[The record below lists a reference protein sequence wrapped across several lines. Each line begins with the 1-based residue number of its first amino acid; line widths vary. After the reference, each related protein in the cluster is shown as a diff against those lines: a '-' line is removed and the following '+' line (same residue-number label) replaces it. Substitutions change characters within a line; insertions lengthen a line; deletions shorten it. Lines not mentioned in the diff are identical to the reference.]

1 MATFDSCIAE
11 ALTKGEIDADT
22 AQVAQDAY
30 DDAFATASETLGP
43 VDADRV
49 AADAAMA
56 KLEAEA
62 IEARRRRQ
70 LAVRT
75 RRTALETIAG
85 LKERRGYSGVKAL
98 GGGDGSGKPPKD
110 GWVQGGTPPAEGP
123 GSRGALAAMALK
135 RLVEN
140 RPGLSGAP
148 RASVG
153 GRYRAIR
160 GGFDASMADLIE
172 KFETRTGLDRPGA
185 SGAKRATMDNIV
197 REAFGEDSGDAAAKA
212 LAEAWSETAERARL
226 MFNQSGG
233 AIGKMDGWGLPQ
245 SHDGARVRGK
255 GTASDRDAW
264 VSSILPRLDRA
275 KMIDNVTGQPF
286 TDKRLAAVLGE
297 VWRTIGSGGASQRQP
312 GAGLGRGALAKQ
324 RSEAR
329 FLAFKSADDWRA
341 YQAEWGEGDAFQTM
355 MGHLDDMARDIAQMQ
370 ILGPNPAH
378 QFEWLKAFAQREAV
392 MEELG
397 GVKGAIDRAKG
408 HVALAERM
416 FGHFNGD
423 LNTPEN
429 VGRSSAGGTIR
440 GVLTGT
446 MLGSAVLGEVGSGF
460 ILGRM
465 ARSFVGLSRNG
476 DMAQFMRLLLDPAEK
491 AIARRTGF
499 IIEEATDGFV
509 RATHDNL
516 RLMTVGAKA
525 EGGMNAFARRLPA
538 GVMRMQGLTAVVAA
552 RKNSYRFSFM
562 GMLHDVRDR
571 TLADLKAGDEQNQAL
586 ARWMDARGF
595 TDDDWNIIRSTPVFE
610 PRPGVT
616 FLTPRDVPHPE
627 LGLRLAEGIDMETRF
642 ASPETTL
649 ESRAWWTTEKPGS
662 FWGELQRSTGMFKG
676 FSATLWSL
684 YSHEIALQ
692 AKASGGNAWTA
703 GGAMAAQAIIFLT
716 IGGAVNIQLRE
727 MAKGNDPRPMD
738 DAKFWGA
745 SLAQGGGLGIFGDF
759 LYAAEARNGKSAP
772 VAAFGPVGQ
781 LASDAWGLTGGNLLE
796 IGGGLADGEG
806 LDEAVAGARVGR
818 DLASVARN
826 YNPLA
831 SLWWSRAAYNRL
843 VADNVQR
850 ALDPEAEEAFE
861 RRRRRME
868 RETEQGQ
875 WWPQGENAPSRA
887 PDMAL
892 MGGAPD

>member
-1 MATFDSCIAE
+1 MADFRSCIVDHA
-11 ALTKGEIDADT
+11 AKGEIDADT
-22 AQVAQDAY
+22 AQVAQEAY
-30 DDAFATASETLGP
+30 DDAFATASETLGA

-85 LKERRGYSGVKAL
+85 LKERRGYAGVKAL

-140 RPGLSGAP
+140 RPGLGGAP
-148 RASVG
+148 GASIE
-153 GRYRAIR
+153 GRYRALR
-160 GGFDASMADLIE
+160 GSFDASMADLIE
-172 KFETRTGLDRPGA
+172 TFETRTGLDRPGA

-212 LAEAWSETAERARL
+212 LAQAWGETAERARH
-226 MFNQSGG
+226 MFNAAGG
-233 AIGKMDGWGLPQ
+233 SIGKMEGWGLPQ
-245 SHDGARVRGK
+245 AHDGARVREAG
-255 GTASDRDAW
+255 REAW
-264 VSSILPRLDRA
+264 VQSILPRLDRA

-286 TDKRLAAVLGE
+286 TDKRLTAVLGE
-297 VWRTIGSGGASQRQP
+297 VWATIGTGGANKRQP
-312 GAGLGRGALAKQ
+312 GAGLGHGALAKQ

-378 QFEWLKAFAQREAV
+378 QFEWLKAFAQREAE
-392 MEELG
+392 MEELA
-397 GVKGAIDRAKG
+397 GVKGAADRAKG
-408 HVALAERM
+408 HIDLADRM
-416 FGHFNGD
+416 MGHFNGD
-423 LNTPEN
+423 LNSPVNT
-429 VGRSSAGGTIR
+429 GLSTAGGTVR

-465 ARSFVGLSRNG
+465 ARQFSGLSRNG
-476 DMAQFMRLLLDPAEK
+476 DMGELVRLLADPAER
-491 AIARRTGF
+491 AMARRTGF
-499 IIEEATDGFV
+499 IIEQATDGFV

-538 GVMRMQGLTAVVAA
+538 AVIRMQGLTGVVAA
-552 RKNSYRFSFM
+552 RKRALRFELM
-562 GMLHDVRDR
+562 GALHDVRDR
-571 TLADLKAGDEQNQAL
+571 TLADLKGGDARDQAL
-586 ARWMDARGF
+586 GRWLDARGF
-595 TDDDWNIIRSTPVFE
+595 GEKEWAIIRAAPAYE
-610 PRPGVT
+610 PRPGAA
-616 FLTPRDVPHPE
+616 FLLPRDVAQPE
-627 LGLRLAEGIDMETRF
+627 LALRLSEAIEMETRF

-649 ESRAWWTTEKPGS
+649 ESRAWWTTARPGS

-692 AKASGGNAWTA
+692 ARASGGNAWAA

-738 DAKFWGA
+738 DGKFWGA
-745 SLAQGGGLGIFGDF
+745 ALAQGGGLGIFGDF

-781 LASDAWGLTGGNLLE
+781 LASDAWGLTGGNMLE
-796 IGGGLADGEG
+796 VAGGLADGEG
-806 LDEAVAGARVGR
+806 LDEAVEGARVGR

-831 SLWWSRAAYNRL
+831 SLWWSRAAYSRL
-843 VADNVQR
+843 VADNLQR

-868 RETEQGQ
+868 RETGQGQ
-875 WWPQGENAPSRA
+875 FWPQGANAPERA
-887 PDMAL
+887 PDLAL
-892 MGGAPD
+892 MGGKRD